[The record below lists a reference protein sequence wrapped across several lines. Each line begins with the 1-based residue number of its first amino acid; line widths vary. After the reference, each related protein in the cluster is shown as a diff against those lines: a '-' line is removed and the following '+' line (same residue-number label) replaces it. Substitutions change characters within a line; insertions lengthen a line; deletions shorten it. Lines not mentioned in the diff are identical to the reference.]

1 MEDAFPSYS
10 WFSTVFHIGMKDWS
24 FVAVGMIPALIGG
37 KENIREPESSV
48 VMVFGEMNIKIKYFT
63 GHRRIGP
70 SS

>member
-1 MEDAFPSYS
+1 
-10 WFSTVFHIGMKDWS
+10 MKDWS